1 VFFSRA
7 KEVVEVPVQE
17 RRRSI
22 RHTTVMQVAKIRL
35 GSGREELCL
44 LRDISPEGL
53 KAELY
58 VPVEAGGHIEIELRT
73 GHVMGG
79 CIAWAEAG
87 LIGVSFDEPM
97 PMAAMMAHCSFDD
110 RMGKLRPPRIN
121 VDMRGLLKFG
131 IEERGVRIG
140 NISQAGVQ
148 IDIDQPLQAGAPCAI
163 GMPGLPLRSATI
175 RWWRDDQAGLLL
187 AEPLDYPE
195 FAEWRSIVVG

>member
-1 VFFSRA
+1 VFFSKVKPVA
-7 KEVVEVPVQE
+7 EAPVQE

-44 LRDISPEGL
+44 LRDISPEGM

-58 VPVEAGGHIEIELRT
+58 FPVEAGAHIEIELRT
-73 GHVMGG
+73 GHMLGG
-79 CIAWAEAG
+79 CIAWAENK
-87 LIGVSFDEPM
+87 LIGVAFDEAM
-97 PMAAMMAHCSFDD
+97 PMSAMLAHCSFDD
-110 RMGKLRPPRIN
+110 RMGTLRPPRIN

-148 IDIDQPLQAGAPCAI
+148 VDIAQPLQTGAPCSV
-163 GMPGLPLRSATI
+163 GMPGLALRPATI
-175 RWWRDDQAGLLL
+175 RWWREGQAGLQLN
-187 AEPLDYPE
+187 EPLDYPE
-195 FAEWRSIVVG
+195 FSEWRTIVVG

>member
-1 VFFSRA
+1 M
-7 KEVVEVPVQE
+7 QE

-58 VPVEAGGHIEIELRT
+58 IPAEAGVHVEIELRT

-79 CIAWAEAG
+79 CISWAEND
-87 LIGVSFDEPM
+87 LIGISFDEPM

-121 VDMRGLLKFG
+121 VEMRGLLKLG

-148 IDIDQPLQAGAPCAI
+148 IDIDQPLEPGAVCAI

-175 RWWRDDQAGLLL
+175 RWWRDAQAGLLL
-187 AEPLDYPE
+187 AEPLDYPA

>member
-7 KEVVEVPVQE
+7 KEVAEVPVQE

-58 VPVEAGGHIEIELRT
+58 VHAEAGVHIEIELRT

-79 CIAWAEAG
+79 RIAWAEAG
-87 LIGVSFDEPM
+87 QIGVSFDEPM

-121 VDMRGLLKFG
+121 VEMRGLLKLG
-131 IEERGVRIG
+131 IEERAVRIG

-148 IDIDQPLQAGAPCAI
+148 IDIAQPLQAGSPCAI

-195 FAEWRSIVVG
+195 FAEWRSLVVG

>member
-7 KEVVEVPVQE
+7 REVAEVPVQE

-58 VPVEAGGHIEIELRT
+58 VSVEAGVHIEIELRT

-79 CIAWAEAG
+79 RIAWSDG
-87 LIGVSFDEPM
+87 NHIGVSFDEPM

-121 VDMRGLLKFG
+121 VEMRGLLKVG
-131 IEERGVRIG
+131 IEERPVRIG

-148 IDIDQPLQAGAPCAI
+148 IDIAQPLQAGAPCAI
-163 GMPGLPLRSATI
+163 GMPGMPLRAATI
-175 RWWRDDQAGLLL
+175 RWWRDEQAGLLL

-195 FAEWRSIVVG
+195 FSEWRSIVVG